1 MEVNKLVAAVGSAGL
16 LGITCLPLSAFAD
29 MNWHSDSL
37 TSVSYTHLTL
47 PTKA

>member
-29 MNWHSDSL
+29 MNWHLSL
-37 TSVSYTHLTL
+37 IHI
-47 PTKA
+47 